1 MKGKIMVYA
10 HQQSYSDDTSFQ
22 EMRAQIAEQLK
33 QALLNATVEVQGDRQ
48 GKRKFIRAADSV
60 INNLVFTLHTI
71 TESVD
76 NPCEFSPQSVNCP
89 QQ

>member
-22 EMRAQIAEQLK
+22 QMRGQISEQLI
-33 QALLNATVEVQGDRQ
+33 QALLNATVEVQGDPQ

-60 INNLVFTLHTI
+60 INNLVFTLWSI

-76 NPCEFSPQSVNCP
+76 NPCEFSPKSVNCP

>member
-1 MKGKIMVYA
+1 MVYA

-22 EMRAQIAEQLK
+22 EMRGQIAEQLI
-33 QALLNATVEVQGDRQ
+33 QAVLNATVEVQGDRQ

-60 INNLVFTLHTI
+60 INNLVFTLQTI
-71 TESVD
+71 IENVD
-76 NPCEFSPQSVNCP
+76 IPSEFSPKSVNCP